1 MARTHMPT
9 DGTSAKQ
16 RNTTQHDQRGARI
29 RADIDSIMSAL
40 FNLHSLVLVLLL
52 LTCTSAYIHQI
63 FPRIL
68 DSNKDGPLGILWKFA
83 RIGERMILVS
93 L

>member
-1 MARTHMPT
+1 
-9 DGTSAKQ
+9 
-16 RNTTQHDQRGARI
+16 
-29 RADIDSIMSAL
+29 MSAL
-40 FNLHSLVLVLLL
+40 FNLQSLMLVLLL

-83 RIGERMILVS
+83 RIGERMSPYICLACVFMAVSMLVGY
-93 L
+93 

>member
-1 MARTHMPT
+1 MT
-9 DGTSAKQ
+9 
-16 RNTTQHDQRGARI
+16 
-29 RADIDSIMSAL
+29 AL
-40 FNLHSLVLVLLL
+40 FNLQSLVLVLLL

-83 RIGERMILVS
+83 RIGERMSPYVS
-93 L
+93 LACVFMAVTLLIN